1 MASTLNGRLISARRH
16 LNVLASSPVLRSP
29 TGYLDQK
36 RQNLDRLQE
45 RMLSAQMRSIDR
57 KKQGFIGL
65 TAKLDAMSPM
75 KVLTRGY
82 AMTQTDSGDV
92 IRSVK
97 QTAPGDPI
105 RISLSDGRIEATVT
119 DVKEIE
125 L

>member
-1 MASTLNGRLISARRH
+1 MERI
-16 LNVLASSPVLRSP
+16 
-29 TGYLDQK
+29 
-36 RQNLDRLQE
+36 QE
-45 RMLSAQMRSIDR
+45 RILAAQTRSIDR

-92 IRSVK
+92 VRSVR
-97 QTAPGDPI
+97 QTNVGDTL
-105 RISLSDGRIEATVT
+105 RISLSDGQVHATVT
-119 DVKEIE
+119 EVKENA